1 MNSNNTV
8 SNNNKRALIL
18 SGGGSRGSFSIGVL
32 KYLILEQN
40 QHFNIIS
47 GVSVGAINAAF
58 FAQYADQKQGIKD
71 LEHLWLNIETKDIY
85 KRHFFFGRL
94 AALWKKSL
102 YNSKPMRDLIERSI
116 DVNKIRKS
124 GNILLIGSVCA
135 DTSLYRQADQ
145 HSEHLLDSIKASAA
159 IPLLFE
165 PHCVENGTLDVDGGI
180 RNNAPISAALKMD
193 PEHITII
200 CSDHLSLK
208 EVSTK
213 DIHALA
219 IARRGIDIMAD
230 EVINN
235 DINMFLS
242 TNNKVLTCQQHIP
255 KQYHDIV
262 IGSKRYIPN
271 IIIKP
276 NTLLVEDSTV
286 FEPKEIRRMI
296 DEGYETAKAMFNKQ
310 NK

>member
-1 MNSNNTV
+1 MNGNSD
-8 SNNNKRALIL
+8 NNKTGLVL
-18 SGGGSRGSFSIGVL
+18 TGGGSRGAFSIGAL

-40 QHFNIIS
+40 KHFDIIS
-47 GVSVGAINAAF
+47 GVSVGAINASF
-58 FAQYADQKQGIKD
+58 LSQYSDQKQGIKD
-71 LEHLWLNIETKDIY
+71 LEHLWLNIETEDIY
-85 KRHFFFGRL
+85 KNWFPFRRL
-94 AALWKKSL
+94 SALWKKSL
-102 YNSKPMRDLIERSI
+102 YNSKPMRDLIDRSI
-116 DVNKIRKS
+116 NVNKIRNS

-145 HSEHLLDSIKASAA
+145 HSEHLLDSIKASAS

-165 PHCVENGTLDVDGGI
+165 PHRVESDTLDVDGGI
-180 RNNAPISAALKMD
+180 RNNAPISAVVRMD
-193 PEHITII
+193 ADHITII

-208 EVSTK
+208 AVDTENMKS
-213 DIHALA
+213 LS
-219 IARRGIDIMAD
+219 IAKRSIDIMAD

-235 DINMFLS
+235 DINMFLA

-276 NTLLVEDSTV
+276 STLLVEDSTI
-286 FEPKEIRRMI
+286 FDPREIRRMI
-296 DEGYETAKAMFNKQ
+296 DEGYETAKLMFNKQ